1 MNAREMMEALLNGW
15 ILEELRPKHND
26 CPRLIRLRGD
36 ILETTGWDGSWIE
49 HSSFPAVN
57 FDLVK
62 VRGGRR

>member
-1 MNAREMMEALLNGW
+1 MNAREIMEALLNGW
-15 ILEELRPKHND
+15 ILEEPCLGYND
-26 CPRLIRLRGD
+26 GQRLIRLRGD
-36 ILETTGWDGSWIE
+36 NLESTGCDGSWIE